1 MRLRMQG
8 QDLDLPSPDL
18 DTKPMLK
25 AADFHQDPKVDNW
38 VPALSIENYLTQKF
52 SLSIPPWQREYTWD
66 SGDADGQVQ
75 VLLEDLRNFYLN
87 EEKTEYL
94 MGAVILCDTNQEKHK
109 YLIDG
114 QQRTL
119 TLYLLLMCCEKY
131 LRKNKIYSQGD
142 YLFQTRLHNM
152 INASELEFTARVNFN
167 QEKANLIMIKIHDWA
182 KADSPEADSW
192 LKEIDSYSHTQ
203 KNLLTV
209 VQFFYKQLEEGKWID
224 NSELISAIDKIIRG
238 VKVIQLVLD
247 NQSEAIEVF
256 DRINH
261 RGMQL
266 SGADLIKNQIFQMV
280 PDDKF
285 EEISLNWQSMVET
298 LRKNASSKLQ
308 DPKYLLRAHAW
319 TLWPTKTTYDELA
332 DKYVKIYFQKDKND
346 PSKFSD
352 DLKTYAETLG
362 DYSLLKHVKHG
373 NLPELMTSKF
383 LGSVQHYPVL
393 LAGSAISSKETFLHL
408 YRQVSA
414 RTALYVLSQ
423 ERPPNFESIIPEWA
437 NKVREAG
444 ESASIADLDSIFV
457 GKPFFPEDMVEQ
469 MRRNIANWRYGNSA
483 DRKKIRASISYMSWA
498 MDSLIERHFE
508 ITEYFE
514 TRKPK
519 GKVFGW
525 DIDHVEPTAS
535 KTNTLSAELKD
546 SIGNLV
552 LLSPKDNR
560 AAKNVDAFE
569 KSPYYINSL
578 LYLTKMMANEP
589 ITPKVDKV
597 ISGILEKLD
606 VKPEWKLDNWND
618 DCVISRSAF
627 YTEFLTQLVTLKI
640 QVPVDKFKV

>member
-1 MRLRMQG
+1 MLG
-8 QDLDLPSPDL
+8 LDLDLRVLDL
-18 DTKPMLK
+18 DTFTMLK
-25 AADFHQDPKVDNW
+25 AADFHLEKKVDNW
-38 VPALSIENYLTQKF
+38 VPALSIEHYFTQDF
-52 SLSIPPWQREYTWD
+52 ALSIPPWQREYTWD
-66 SGDADGQVQ
+66 SSDADGQVP

-87 EEKTEYL
+87 KGKEEYL
-94 MGAVILCDTNQEKHK
+94 IGAVILCDTNDEKNKH
-109 YLIDG
+109 LIDG
-114 QQRTL
+114 QQRSL

-131 LRKNKIYSQGD
+131 LRKNRIYSAGD
-142 YLFQTRLHNM
+142 YLFQTRLHNV
-152 INASELEFTARVNFN
+152 INASEMGFTARVTFN
-167 QEKANLIMIKIHDWA
+167 QEKANAIMVKIHDWA
-182 KADSPEADSW
+182 KADSPEADAW
-192 LKEIDSYSHTQ
+192 LKEIDSYSQTQ

-209 VQFFYKQLEEGKWID
+209 VQFFYKQLEEGKWIEK
-224 NSELISAIDKIIRG
+224 SELIQAIDKIIKG

-280 PDDKF
+280 TDEKF
-285 EEISLNWQSMVET
+285 EEISVNWQAMVET
-298 LRKNASSKLQ
+298 LRKNTSAKLQ

-332 DKYVKIYFQKDKND
+332 DKYVKIYFQEDKND
-346 PSKFSD
+346 AAKFSD
-352 DLKTYAETLG
+352 DLKKYADTLG
-362 DYSLLKHVKHG
+362 DYSQLKHSKFG
-373 NLPELMTSKF
+373 NLPELMPSKF

-393 LAGSAISSKETFLHL
+393 LAGASIASKESFLHL

-437 NKVREAG
+437 NSVREAG
-444 ESASIADLDSIFV
+444 EDVSIQELDAIFK
-457 GKPFFPEDMVEQ
+457 GKPSFPDEMVDQ
-469 MRRNIANWRYGNSA
+469 MRRNISNWRYGNSA
-483 DRKKIRASISYMSWA
+483 DRKKIRTAISYMSWA
-498 MDSLIERHFE
+498 MDSLIDRHFE
-508 ITEYFE
+508 VTEYFE

-519 GKVFGW
+519 GKAFGW

-535 KTNTLSAELKD
+535 KTNTLSPEFKD

-560 AAKNVDAFE
+560 AAKNADAFE
-569 KSPYYINSL
+569 KTPYYVNSL
-578 LYLTKMMANEP
+578 LYMTKMMVNEP

-597 ISGILEKLD
+597 LLGLLEKLD
-606 VKPEWKLDNWND
+606 VTPEWKLDNWD
-618 DCVISRSAF
+618 DACVASRASF

-640 QVPVDKFKV
+640 TIPIDKFKA

>member
-1 MRLRMQG
+1 MLG
-8 QDLDLPSPDL
+8 LDLDLPLLDL
-18 DTKPMLK
+18 DTLSMLK
-25 AADFHQDPKVDNW
+25 AADFHLDKKVDNW
-38 VPALSIENYLTQKF
+38 VPALSIEHYFTQDF
-52 SLSIPPWQREYTWD
+52 ALSIPPWQREYTWD
-66 SGDADGQVQ
+66 SSDADGQVP

-87 EEKTEYL
+87 KGKEEYL
-94 MGAVILCDTNQEKHK
+94 IGAVILCDTNDEKNKH
-109 YLIDG
+109 LIDG
-114 QQRTL
+114 QQRSL

-131 LRKNKIYSQGD
+131 LRKNKIYSPGD
-142 YLFQTRLHNM
+142 YLFQTRLHNV
-152 INASELEFTARVNFN
+152 INASELGFTARVTFN
-167 QEKANLIMIKIHDWA
+167 QEKANAIMVKIHDWA
-182 KADSPEADSW
+182 KADSPEADAW
-192 LKEIDSYSHTQ
+192 LKEIDSYSQTQ

-209 VQFFYKQLEEGKWID
+209 VQYFYKQLEEGKWIEK
-224 NSELISAIDKIIRG
+224 SELIQAIDKIIKG

-280 PDDKF
+280 TDEKF
-285 EEISLNWQSMVET
+285 EEISVNWQAMVET
-298 LRKNASSKLQ
+298 LRKNSSAKLQ

-346 PSKFSD
+346 AAKFSD
-352 DLKTYAETLG
+352 DLKKYADTLG
-362 DYSLLKHVKHG
+362 DYSQLKHSKYG
-373 NLPELMTSKF
+373 NLPELMPSKF

-393 LAGSAISSKETFLHL
+393 LAGASISSKESFLHL

-423 ERPPNFESIIPEWA
+423 ERPPSFESIIPEWA
-437 NKVREAG
+437 NNVREAG
-444 ESASIADLDSIFV
+444 VDVSIQELDTIFK
-457 GKPFFPEDMVEQ
+457 GKPSFPDEMVDQ

-483 DRKKIRASISYMSWA
+483 DRKKIRTAISYMSWA
-498 MDSLIERHFE
+498 MDSLIDRHFE
-508 ITEYFE
+508 VTEYFE

-519 GKVFGW
+519 GKAFGW

-535 KTNTLSAELKD
+535 KTNTLSPEFKD

-560 AAKNVDAFE
+560 AAKNADAFE
-569 KSPYYINSL
+569 KTPYYVNSL
-578 LYLTKMMANEP
+578 LYMTKMMVNEP

-597 ISGILEKLD
+597 LVGLLEKLG
-606 VKPEWKLDNWND
+606 VTPEWKLDNWDD
-618 DCVISRSAF
+618 DCVASRASF

-640 QVPVDKFKV
+640 TIPIEKFKA